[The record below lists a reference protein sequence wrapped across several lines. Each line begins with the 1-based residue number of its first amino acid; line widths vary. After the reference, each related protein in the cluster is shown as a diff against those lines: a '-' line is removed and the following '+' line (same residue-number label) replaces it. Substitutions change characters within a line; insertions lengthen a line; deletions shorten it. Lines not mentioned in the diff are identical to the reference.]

1 VVEEHHCLHKD
12 HQHLYLQEMVVVE
25 VVPEQLEQKQLLQM
39 LELVG
44 QDLLLLMLL

>member
-1 VVEEHHCLHKD
+1 
-12 HQHLYLQEMVVVE
+12 MVVVE
-25 VVPEQLEQKQLLQM
+25 VVPEQLEQKELLQM